1 MTNKNDKASN
11 STDAQCKDSKQYTG
25 KGRSKNQ
32 RRKRANDRNANG
44 SKGSSSPTRSMTSYP
59 SSPMSND
66 FEWYNK
72 NPSLTVGVG
81 QIPYPYRPGMELNL
95 GSWALRGATENFTPH
110 QPIPGFLALRY
121 IPALGPAFDYQD
133 AVNVAS
139 REIYARIRDAYSGNL
154 AVAPADIMMYVG
166 AIDSV
171 YSEIS
176 HLKRIYGILNSYTSE
191 NYNYP
196 DGALYAMGHS
206 KEQIEAYRREKM
218 ILYTQINMLLARVR
232 KYKLPSMMDLFKRHW
247 WMAENIFADAPTLR
261 SQMYFFHPDG
271 AWKLGFDE
279 QGTNLSY
286 VYRDEGKLGSGVEGL
301 VSLAK
306 ELLDALDA
314 SEDAYT
320 MNGYLQRAFTD
331 VPAFTVDDVDINYQ
345 VVPQY
350 NPEVLLQIMNF
361 TIASG
366 DSAPTYTNW
375 KYVQDVDK
383 QLIKDEITFTV
394 VDGDLNSSTDPRLML
409 RQDVDNPMV
418 GDTVIA
424 TRMMNMIDI
433 ARVGT
438 VANTY
443 HLHFGTE
450 ICSPMRFATWNPTKQ
465 IFETRDIRRSFL
477 NANTDLLWPFIAN
490 LSRFNHAPAM
500 YIYELESGTQNMTNL
515 SIVGDYY
522 NPTTIDQIALR
533 DLHAVCALSEL
544 NAFGIYGK

>member
-1 MTNKNDKASN
+1 MANKNDKATN
-11 STDAQCKDSKQYTG
+11 STSPQCKEPKQYPG
-25 KGRSKNQ
+25 KSRNKGSQ
-32 RRKRANDRNANG
+32 RRRTNNRNTNG
-44 SKGSSSPTRSMTSYP
+44 NKEAVSSAKSMTSYP

-66 FEWYNK
+66 FDWYNK

-81 QIPYPYRPGMELNL
+81 QIPYPYRPGMMLNL
-95 GSWALRGATENFTPH
+95 GNWALLNSTENLTPH
-110 QPIPGFLALRY
+110 EPIPGFLALRY

-133 AVNVAS
+133 AVNVAA
-139 REIYARIRDAYSGNL
+139 REIYARIRDAYSGAL

-206 KEQIEAYRREKM
+206 KEQIDSYRQEKM
-218 ILYTQINMLLARVR
+218 TLYTQLNMLLARVR

-247 WMAENIFADAPTLR
+247 WMAENIFADAPSLR

-271 AWKLGFDE
+271 AWKIGFDE

-286 VYRDEGKLGSGVEGL
+286 VYRDEGNMGSGVEAL

-306 ELLDALDA
+306 TLLDALDA

-320 MNGYLQRAFTD
+320 MNGYLQRAFAD
-331 VPAFTVDDVDINYQ
+331 VPSFTVDDVDITYQ

-361 TIASG
+361 TMASG
-366 DSAPTYTNW
+366 DAAPTYTGW
-375 KYVQDVDK
+375 KYIQDVDK
-383 QLIKDEITFTV
+383 QLIKDDITYTV
-394 VDGDLNSSTDPRLML
+394 GAGDLDVSADPHLML

-433 ARVGT
+433 ARVG
-438 VANTY
+438 AQPNTY

-450 ICSPMRFATWNPTKQ
+450 ICSTLRFATWNPWKQ
-465 IFETRDIRRSFL
+465 VFETREVRRSIL
-477 NANTDLLWPFIAN
+477 NANTDLLWSFIAN

-500 YIYELESGTQNMTNL
+500 YVYELESGTQNMTNL
-515 SIVGDYY
+515 HIVGDYY
-522 NPTTIDQIALR
+522 NPTTVDQFTLR